1 MISKSF
7 FSFKRN
13 EEPNQRKNAIL
24 ITLDPKHK
32 HQFEFWRQKWSWCI
46 FHLRVL
52 ENASE
57 ASFLVKSDPKR
68 ETGRPNVESNSSRV
82 RRSNITMG
90 AKKSLFCYRLRR
102 ALYILKELKCCS
114 FGKLNVFSNFN
125 LTSFSIKKLKCWDR
139 ANRRKL
145 KLTF

>member
-90 AKKSLFCYRLRR
+90 AKKVYFVIACVE
-102 ALYILKELKCCS
+102 LYTFSRNSSAAVSENSMCFPTLILPHFQLK
-114 FGKLNVFSNFN
+114 N
-125 LTSFSIKKLKCWDR
+125 
-139 ANRRKL
+139 
-145 KLTF
+145 